1 MRWRAQALEEQAE
14 DLVEV
19 LACYFPIVYTP
30 PTPAPPGT
38 IERAQLVAGVQGAL
52 VAVPAFAPHALPMFL
67 EKLASSLRWGLSFFV
82 VQLSAGYAMSSATSQ
97 SIWGLVNCMSA
108 DLQAQLQHPAC

>member
-1 MRWRAQALEEQAE
+1 MHEQALEEQAE

-38 IERAQLVAGVQGAL
+38 IERAQLVAGVQAAL
-52 VAVPAFAPHALPMFL
+52 AAAPAFARHALPMVL
-67 EKLASSLRWGLSFFV
+67 EKLGSSLRWGTPCFP
-82 VQLSAGYAMSSATSQ
+82 
-97 SIWGLVNCMSA
+97 I
-108 DLQAQLQHPAC
+108 